1 MPNNVEAA
9 FEESMEMDRQIV
21 TKQREERDTPRTIP
35 GLLVGAITRT
45 SGVVARRVFGA
56 VALRRSEK
64 PIEKETE
71 IRSRKPLPLPN
82 FYLASFVAIV
92 VIPSFLC
99 IVYLAFIAS
108 DQYVAEARFAVK
120 AAQFEFGRDSANGTL
135 ASLGSGSIP
144 SIASQDAYIITNYIH
159 SRAIIDDLDGKI
171 DIKEIYRRP
180 EADFWARLKT
190 NPSAEQVTDYWKKM
204 VTTYIDG
211 PSGIVTLM
219 VRAFRP
225 DDAEKL
231 AQAVMEAS
239 EKLANDVSARA
250 RKTIMRQ
257 AEDEV
262 RRSEGLVRTA
272 LVDMRKFRDRQ
283 GFIDPVSAATST
295 STLLMQDMAEKIH
308 LENNYFVVS
317 KATSANAPTVV
328 DLKSRLDGLDSQI
341 AKLKAELTGHSAE
354 GRTIS
359 ASLVTF
365 EQLELK
371 RMFAEKLYTMA
382 QDALER
388 ARLRAEQQNIFV
400 STFVPPAAPEE
411 AQYPE
416 RLALSLLIPVGLAM
430 LWGIFALIGAAI
442 EDHRY

>member
-1 MPNNVEAA
+1 
-9 FEESMEMDRQIV
+9 MEMDRQIV

-144 SIASQDAYIITNYIH
+144 SIASQDAFIITNYIH
-159 SRAIIDDLDGKI
+159 SRAILEDLAGKI

-180 EADFWARLKT
+180 EADYWARLKT

-204 VTTYIDG
+204 VTTYVDG

-231 AQAVMEAS
+231 AQAVLEAS

-250 RKTIMRQ
+250 RKTIMHQ
-257 AEDEV
+257 AEEEV

-272 LVDMRKFRDRQ
+272 LLDMRTFRDRQ
-283 GFIDPVSAATST
+283 GFIDPASAATST
-295 STLLMQDMAEKIH
+295 STLLMQDMAEKIR
-308 LENNYFVVS
+308 LENDYFVVS

-328 DLKSRLDGLDSQI
+328 GLKSRLDGLDSQI
-341 AKLKAELTGHSAE
+341 AQLKAELAGHSAE
-354 GRTIS
+354 GRTVA

-365 EQLELK
+365 EELELK
-371 RMFAEKLYTMA
+371 RIFAEKLYTMA

-388 ARLRAEQQNIFV
+388 ARLRAEQQNIFI
-400 STFVPPAAPEE
+400 STFVPPAAPEY
-411 AQYPE
+411 AKYPE
-416 RLALSLLIPVGLAM
+416 RLALSLLIPVGLAI